1 MKFFNLPKK
10 IWVPTLVVCAI
21 ILAFVIIFPIVYCVA
36 LKVDLKINASQ
47 VGQTQQ
53 INVEWDTSKPVD
65 KITISVYHGGDLVS
79 QKTTTKY
86 YDIAKGNANVDAYY
100 GKMTVEVEIKKNI

>member
-10 IWVPTLVVCAI
+10 IWVPTLVVCAV

-47 VGQTQQ
+47 VEQTQQ
-53 INVEWDTSKPVD
+53 MNGI
-65 KITISVYHGGDLVS
+65 LQS
-79 QKTTTKY
+79 QLIKSLFQF
-86 YDIAKGNANVDAYY
+86 IMA
-100 GKMTVEVEIKKNI
+100 EI